1 MLDEPQRKTGT
12 EVPVCLRSCV
22 CVHACPDQGE
32 RFFIVDETL
41 CVHWD
46 ANWAEIARKLV
57 HHAPIEPIGECIEA
71 ERSGKR
77 ARKDVARID

>member
-1 MLDEPQRKTGT
+1 MLFLF
-12 EVPVCLRSCV
+12 VCVRVCV
-22 CVHACPDQGE
+22 CVCMRAQIRAKG
-32 RFFIVDETL
+32 FFIVDETL
-41 CVHWD
+41 CVHWG

-57 HHAPIEPIGECIEA
+57 HHAPIEPIGERIEA

>member
-1 MLDEPQRKTGT
+1 MRAQIRAKG
-12 EVPVCLRSCV
+12 
-22 CVHACPDQGE
+22 
-32 RFFIVDETL
+32 FFIVDETL

-46 ANWAEIARKLV
+46 ANRAIARKLV

>member
-1 MLDEPQRKTGT
+1 MPTVATGM
-12 EVPVCLRSCV
+12 VLL
-22 CVHACPDQGE
+22 AAKGE
-32 RFFIVDETL
+32 RAQIRAKGFFIVDETL

-46 ANWAEIARKLV
+46 ANRAIARKLV